1 MTVLTSWIATN
12 FFCVCGANCWTQ
24 SRWTFSSNSS
34 CIFFLSGW
42 LDRDGK
48 LQVGDEIVNV
58 NGKRL
63 RGIDVEE
70 ARHLL
75 RSSPRETDIVI
86 ARDDRPSSSAS
97 YTTEMTTKKS
107 PSQRSLPSP
116 SLNTPSL
123 PPPYDRS
130 SIGAHLPPQHLQ
142 ASTRLCGDY
151 STYTE
156 LSALRESL
164 NYPSLSINGSEEYDE
179 PDYVRLPDTSASPPQ
194 MRPRKQ
200 LPISRRESDASI
212 SAMVMSSASSSS
224 GGADVG
230 PQLRRS
236 RSLSTSI
243 CEVTFSKGSRKKSL
257 GFSIVGGRDSPKG
270 SMGIFVKT

>member
-1 MTVLTSWIATN
+1 MAWIDAVAARKRTSRKIITSCVN
-12 FFCVCGANCWTQ
+12 FHFPA
-24 SRWTFSSNSS
+24 FY
-34 CIFFLSGW
+34 
-42 LDRDGK
+42 DRDGK

-86 ARDDRPSSSAS
+86 ARDVPAANYVTSYPAGTSS
-97 YTTEMTTKKS
+97 TTTG
-107 PSQRSLPSP
+107 RSLPSP
-116 SLNTPSL
+116 SSMDPPIYNSL
-123 PPPYDRS
+123 SSNNSSRS
-130 SIGAHLPPQHLQ
+130 SSSGLPQHLQ
-142 ASTRLCGDY
+142 PSTRLCGDY

-156 LSALRESL
+156 LSALRECL
-164 NYPSLSINGSEEYDE
+164 NYTSVSTASDDYEDS
-179 PDYVRLPDTSASPPQ
+179 DYVQQHSIASTSTSPLPPPSSI
-194 MRPRKQ
+194 RRK
-200 LPISRRESDASI
+200 PVPVSRRESDAST
-212 SAMVMSSASSSS
+212 SVPLTSSVDRVD
-224 GGADVG
+224 G
-230 PQLRRS
+230 QLRRS
-236 RSLSTSI
+236 RSLSTAI